1 MKRLNELITNSA
13 QRLAEGEE
21 KLRETNDPA
30 WLWFL
35 KKESTV
41 LLKRVISFW
50 IKIRLTKITKNEKIK

>member
-1 MKRLNELITNSA
+1 MKRLTELITNSA

-35 KKESTV
+35 KKESIV